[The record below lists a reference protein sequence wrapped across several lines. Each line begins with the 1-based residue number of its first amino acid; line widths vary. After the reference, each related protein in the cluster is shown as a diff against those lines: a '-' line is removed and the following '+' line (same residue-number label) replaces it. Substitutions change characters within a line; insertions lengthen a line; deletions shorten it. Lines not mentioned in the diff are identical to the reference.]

1 MTPPS
6 VRLDRLTLR
15 TGPMSDAD
23 ARRLA
28 ELVGLALGRMP
39 ELPGPVAAQKVSV
52 DVAAADARNVGD
64 LADAIAAAIE
74 AALRTEAV
82 R

>member
-1 MTPPS
+1 MSAPVS
-6 VRLDRLTLR
+6 VDRLTLR
-15 TGPMSDAD
+15 TGPMSESD

-39 ELPGPVAAQKVSV
+39 SLPTSRGTVSV
-52 DVAAADARNVGD
+52 NVPSQPGRTVEQIAEAVAH
-64 LADAIAAAIE
+64 AIE
-74 AALRTEAV
+74 AALRVEGA